1 MIEYMKKLG
10 FTEYEIKA
18 YFTLLE
24 YYPVNG
30 YNLSK
35 LSKIPRSR
43 IYEVMESLISKSAA
57 FEHLEND
64 QRLFTPLSPNLLFK
78 RLKDEYMK
86 VLDNL
91 NDYAM
96 NLYSEEH
103 KSYEQNVIKGRD
115 NIVSFI
121 KLILNDVHKRIA
133 FSIWDEELTEL
144 LPLIQNKM
152 SEGIFVRGIYFGK
165 KSPIDSL
172 VPHRRINRY
181 IAEKKD
187 RYIIIV
193 IDKSHVISGVISQ
206 TGISRVTWTQEPGEI
221 DIKDDFIAHDVMVNS
236 YASHVKDL
244 HYEETLDLIRKD
256 YFCYNDQEYETFKDQ

>member
-1 MIEYMKKLG
+1 MIEYMKKIG

-24 YYPVNG
+24 YHPVNG

-43 IYEVMESLISKSAA
+43 IYEVMESLIAKSAA
-57 FEHLEND
+57 FEHLENE
-64 QRLFTPLSPNLLFK
+64 QRLFTPLSPSLLFQ

-86 VLDNL
+86 VLNNL

-103 KSYEQNVIKGRD
+103 KTYEQKVIKGRD
-115 NIVSFI
+115 KIISFI
-121 KLILNDVHKRIA
+121 KLMVNDAHKRIA

-152 SEGIFVRGIYFGK
+152 SEGVFIRGIYFGQN
-165 KSPIDSL
+165 SPVSTL

-181 IAEKKD
+181 VAEKKD
-187 RYIIIV
+187 RYIIVV
-193 IDKSHVISGVISQ
+193 IDNSHVISGVISQ
-206 TGISRVTWTQEPGEI
+206 KGISRVTWTEEPGEI

-236 YASHVKDL
+236 YAYQVEDL
-244 HYEETLDLIRKD
+244 HYEETLDLIRKE
-256 YFCYNDQEYETFKDQ
+256 YFCFNDKEYESFNN